1 MDREVTKEYTML
13 LSGVND
19 VRGVVVRGLL
29 DSLNINNV
37 VRYRHVP
44 YEEVIIGGIDDEV
57 DVYVKTEE
65 FSVAKDIINKY
76 GGE

>member
-65 FSVAKDIINKY
+65 FSVAKDIIKKY